1 MSIYSISSLI
11 SYLGLMA
18 FFELTLGLK
27 QSIDF
32 SRHRGRAGPS
42 ATAHTCYMYYVTYKL
57 IVKNS

>member
-42 ATAHTCYMYYVTYKL
+42 ATAHTCYMYDLYVG
-57 IVKNS
+57 

>member
-32 SRHRGRAGPS
+32 SRHRG
-42 ATAHTCYMYYVTYKL
+42 HTCNTYELSQMDPRDLYVG
-57 IVKNS
+57 